1 MNMNNARKWWI
12 AAAAAVAATA
22 AIGVGAGVMAQTP
35 VPGTDTGK
43 SMVDRVA
50 EKLGISSDELST
62 AIESSAFEAIDERVA
77 AGDLTQEQ
85 ADALKERISELP
97 DDALIGP
104 GGHGFGRG
112 GPGGHMFRAFFVE
125 GLADFL
131 GITEDQLRTELQVDG
146 ATLASVAEAHGK
158 SRDELKAFLTD
169 GLKTRLDER
178 VAAGDLTQAE
188 ADERLAAHAERL
200 EEMIDGKLPSRGERH
215 FGGPM
220 GGDVP
225 FGDDAPTTEPTTTA
239 TDSSTS

>member
-1 MNMNNARKWWI
+1 MNNVRKWWI

-22 AIGVGAGVMAQTP
+22 AIGVGASVMAQTP

-50 EKLGISSDELST
+50 EKLGISSDELSV

-77 AGDLTQEQ
+77 AGQLTQEQ
-85 ADALKERISELP
+85 ADALKERIAELP

-104 GGHGFGRG
+104 AGHGFGG
-112 GPGGHMFRAFFVE
+112 HGPGGHVMRIFIAE

-131 GITEDQLRTELQVDG
+131 GITQQQLRTELQAEG

-158 SRDELKAFLTD
+158 SRDELKTFITGEFEAKLA
-169 GLKTRLDER
+169 ER
-178 VAAGDLTQAE
+178 VAAGDLTEAD
-188 ADERLAAHAERL
+188 ADERLAEHSERIDA
-200 EEMIDGKLPSRGERH
+200 MIDGEFPGHGGRH

-220 GGDVP
+220 GRDVP
-225 FGDDAPTTEPTTTA
+225 FGDDVPEAEPTPVA
-239 TDSSTS
+239 TDSSIS